1 MPPIKRVAYAVLY
14 IHKDCPVCESFFR
27 TQQTKAADLITKAK
41 VPLYVV
47 DVETVDTATRLKLWG
62 FKMTEYGIAMRV
74 TVPLL
79 AVYCVGCEDPVYVK
93 ELRPMRGLAFSEAEI
108 REVLFLI
115 RSFEFQCVRKGCP
128 NNPGDGDEKEEEAP
142 KRGRKKRASGDGV

>member
-1 MPPIKRVAYAVLY
+1 MPPVKRVAYAVLY

-47 DVETVDTATRLKLWG
+47 DVETIDTATRLKLWG
-62 FKMTEYGIAMRV
+62 YKLTDYGIAMRV

-79 AVYCVGCEDPVYVK
+79 AVYCEGCEDPIYVK
-93 ELRPMRGLAFSEAEI
+93 E
-108 REVLFLI
+108 
-115 RSFEFQCVRKGCP
+115 
-128 NNPGDGDEKEEEAP
+128 
-142 KRGRKKRASGDGV
+142 